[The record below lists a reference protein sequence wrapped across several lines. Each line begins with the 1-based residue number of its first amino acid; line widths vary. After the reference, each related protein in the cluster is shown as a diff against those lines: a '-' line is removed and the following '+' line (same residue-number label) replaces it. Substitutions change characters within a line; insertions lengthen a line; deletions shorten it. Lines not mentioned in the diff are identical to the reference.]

1 MDSYLCFRLALP
13 YSVSYFF
20 FRYGSPLLLCT
31 IFHSI
36 PFNIDGVVLINPHAN
51 VFVYKDL
58 ITHSAGTDRGGEL
71 WYNFSIS
78 NDLTQMVKFSTQIPD
93 CDSLLDVT
101 FFLLGLVFF
110 LQ

>member
-1 MDSYLCFRLALP
+1 MDSYLCFRLAFP

-20 FRYGSPLLLCT
+20 FHYGSPLLLCT

-36 PFNIDGVVLINPHAN
+36 SFNIDGVVLINPHAN
-51 VFVYKDL
+51 VIVYKDL
-58 ITHSAGTDRGGEL
+58 ITHSGGTDRGGEL
-71 WYNFSIS
+71 CYNFSIS